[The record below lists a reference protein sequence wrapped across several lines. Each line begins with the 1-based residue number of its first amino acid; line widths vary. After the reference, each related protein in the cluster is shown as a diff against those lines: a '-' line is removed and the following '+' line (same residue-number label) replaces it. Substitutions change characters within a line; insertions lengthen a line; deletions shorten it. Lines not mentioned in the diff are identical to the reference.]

1 MPTTHLANASEGG
14 LGVDREMARRALK
27 ILTRAQKLIAKP
39 HGWVRGKYYAKRTGW
54 GDVYSVSSGIA
65 IAGGADCFCAVGAI
79 EVAALQAQLDLGT
92 TIHTEKLAI
101 AALADVIRP
110 RNVSMPDAHNTVTSW
125 NDMTSRRQADVV
137 AAFERARALL
147 KSRMKTFP
155 PAQPSNPS
163 V

>member
-39 HGWVRGKYYAKRTGW
+39 HGWVRGKYYAKRISDG
-54 GDVYSVSSGIA
+54 VYTVSSQVA
-65 IAGGADCFCAVGAI
+65 MNGGADCFCAVGAI

>member
-1 MPTTHLANASEGG
+1 MPTTHLANASEGVF
-14 LGVDREMARRALK
+14 GVDREMARRALK

-39 HGWVRGKYYAKRTGW
+39 HGWVRGKYYAKRISDG
-54 GDVYSVSSGIA
+54 VYTVSSQVA
-65 IAGGADCFCAVGAI
+65 MNGGADCFCAVGAI

-92 TIHTEKLAI
+92 TIGTEKLAI

-110 RNVSMPDAHNTVTSW
+110 RNVSAPGAHNTVTSW